1 MSTVIVNKVDLDLV
15 DIEIEQT
22 GTSTTDMF
30 FQEPVLD
37 HTRDYVVAVSEL
49 SVPIQEEP
57 MLSNRRKNNYLLY
70 IRRKVAGQDDTHAD
84 CVIGTNNP
92 QTVQQKKDHNLSS
105 FRIDNK
111 RISSPTDF
119 VRHVNKFFSAF
130 ATQYAQAANPAV
142 VADSANFKVI
152 TDISPSAILD
162 IAAPGYWWNAF
173 YIELTPYG
181 KELLGYND
189 DKLAKGIDGISK
201 YVQLSR
207 TAAGADVSR
216 TEIFDAND
224 QFIIDPAV
232 AGNEWATNHGNSATH
247 SMLRYVE
254 HRIRVEIDADL
265 SIPSNVLIENG
276 VQKMHYNIGSFPIRH
291 NYNGSI
297 SITTGNVIDR
307 VGIESPINIG
317 NLLVKSR
324 SDLTSDWYTITNP
337 ANVQNMRL
345 NLIMLRR
352 EWNRVTNKWELVR
365 NTLVIDEK
373 AVWNATLKFVQTF

>member
-1 MSTVIVNKVDLDLV
+1 MSTVIVNKIDLDLV
-15 DIEIEQT
+15 DLEIEQT

-57 MLSNRRKNNYLLY
+57 MLSNISKNKDILY
-70 IRRKVAGQDDTHAD
+70 IRKKVAGQDDTHAD
-84 CVIGTNNP
+84 RIIGGADTA
-92 QTVQQKKDHNLSS
+92 LARL
-105 FRIDNK
+105 RIDNI

-119 VRHVNKFFSAF
+119 IRHVSKFFLTFSE
-130 ATQYAQAANPAV
+130 TYAQAANPV
-142 VADSANFKVI
+142 IVAADAAYRVT
-152 TDISPSAILD
+152 TDISPSGVLD
-162 IAAPGYWWNAF
+162 ILAPGSWWNTF
-173 YIELTPYG
+173 YIELTSYG
-181 KELLGYND
+181 RELLGFNID
-189 DKLAKGIDGISK
+189 TLAT
-201 YVQLSR
+201 
-207 TAAGADVSR
+207 TAAGNRDPLYIQFSRVDINSVVSK
-216 TEIFDAND
+216 TDMFDANG
-224 QFIIDPAV
+224 QFIIDVHLPHAN
-232 AGNEWATNHGNSATH
+232 AWITHHEHNARH

-291 NYNGSI
+291 DYRGSI
-297 SITTGNVIDR
+297 RITTDNQIDS
-307 VGIESPINIG
+307 VGLESPVNIG

-324 SDLTSDWYTITNP
+324 SDNTTDWYTITNP

-352 EWNRVTNKWELVR
+352 EWDRLTEKWKLVR
-365 NTLVIDEK
+365 NRLIIDEK